1 MQAKLM
7 VLALVTMAAAC
18 ATAEK
23 KPVALTPTT
32 APTTAAPKTAAATS
46 SSSSANAAS
55 DAARPQLAPLYFAFD
70 DSQLQSQSQ
79 ESLQRLAGYLVKHPE
94 TRILV
99 EGNTDEVGTAEYNL
113 ALGQRRANAALDYLM
128 RLGVKKDQIRTI
140 SYGEERPAA
149 QGTGESIWA
158 QNRRD
163 EVKPGS

>member
-1 MQAKLM
+1 MQAKLL
-7 VLALVTMAAAC
+7 VLTLVTMATAC

-32 APTTAAPKTAAATS
+32 APTTAAPKTAAA
-46 SSSSANAAS
+46 AAS
-55 DAARPQLAPLYFAFD
+55 TPSSNVNGEVGEPKTPPLYFAFD

-79 ESLQRLAGYLVKHPE
+79 ESLQKLAAYLVKHPE
-94 TRILV
+94 TKILV

-113 ALGQRRANAALDYLM
+113 ALGQRRANAALDYLT
-128 RLGVKKDQIRTI
+128 RLGVKKTQIRTI

-149 QGTGESIWA
+149 QGTGESTWA